1 MTTISGSTPRVGP
14 PSTTSTTARASSV
27 EAPQT
32 ASAASTGYATAST
45 FNTASAGGSS
55 PAVNPL
61 PPPPASIA
69 NAQTSRGDLTR
80 TIPVIATAVK
90 QLTENGS
97 SDAKALAELLRYPIL
112 SQAEQDKLYGSRT
125 GQWID
130 EKDKDG
136 KPTGRKTEERRE
148 DGLLRKIEATP
159 EIEKAL
165 AMRGFMEGFI
175 KQLIDQGVE
184 TMKKLGD
191 KPKAWGER

>member
-1 MTTISGSTPRVGP
+1 MTTINGSAPRIGVATSTPAR
-14 PSTTSTTARASSV
+14 TTSV

-32 ASAASTGYATAST
+32 AQAASTGYATAST
-45 FNTASAGGSS
+45 FNAVSGAGSA
-55 PAVNPL
+55 PAVSPL

-69 NAQTSRGDLTR
+69 NASPSSRGDLTR
-80 TIPVIATAVK
+80 TIPIIATAVR

-97 SDAKALAELLRYPIL
+97 SDAKALAELLRYPML

-136 KPTGRKTEERRE
+136 KPTGKKTEERRE
-148 DGLLRKIEATP
+148 DGLLHKVSATP

-165 AMRGFMEGFI
+165 SMRGIMESFL

-184 TMKKLGD
+184 TMKKLGE